1 MFGRSKQG
9 PTWGVQGGDLF
20 VQRHD
25 GRRSYHGNDKDG
37 ARQAFNGARRDWFG
51 GSGKSS
57 GGMFGGGSKDSGRRG
72 MFG

>member
-25 GRRSYHGNDKDG
+25 GKRSYHGNDEQG
-37 ARQAFNGARRDWFG
+37 ARSAFNGARRDWFG
-51 GSGKSS
+51 SEKSS
-57 GGMFGGGSKDSGRRG
+57 GGIFGGGSKDSGRRG